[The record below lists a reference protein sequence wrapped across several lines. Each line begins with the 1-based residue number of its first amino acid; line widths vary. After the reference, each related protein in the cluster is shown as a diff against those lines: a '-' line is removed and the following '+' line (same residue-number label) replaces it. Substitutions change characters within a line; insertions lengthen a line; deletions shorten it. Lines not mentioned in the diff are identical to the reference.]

1 MSYPEIIFIF
11 YSNNPSSFLQKCRA
25 LLKSV
30 LNKNLKTC
38 KRSRVSSDSSE
49 GFFRTAERRKAR

>member
-11 YSNNPSSFLQKCRA
+11 YSNNPSPFLQKCRL
-25 LLKSV
+25 LLKGI
-30 LNKNLKTC
+30 LNKQRKTV
-38 KRSRVSSDSSE
+38 KHTRVSSDSSE

>member
-11 YSNNPSSFLQKCRA
+11 YGNNPSPFLQKCRA
-25 LLKSV
+25 LLKDV
-30 LNKNLKTC
+30 LNKFRETC
-38 KRSRVSSDSSE
+38 QRTRVSSDSCE